1 MADKPVTQD
10 ELKKK
15 LQEVYKYIE
24 DELALV
30 YKETFRINTLREDVL
45 KQVNA
50 LEKRVEVL
58 EKKCNT

>member
-15 LQEVYKYIE
+15 LQEIYKYIE

-30 YKETFRINTLREDVL
+30 YKETLRIDTLRADVL

-50 LEKRVEVL
+50 LEKRVDVL
-58 EKKCNT
+58 EKKCNA